1 MTKFPKKF
9 FLYTL
14 HLPKKKTKTKGSNI
28 LVNFSFETKHKDL
41 ALFELL

>member
-14 HLPKKKTKTKGSNI
+14 HLPKKKTTKSSNI
-28 LVNFSFETKHKDL
+28 LVNFSIKIKYKDL